1 MDAFATP
8 ESDDPWR
15 RQGFID
21 TLRAHRR
28 AAATVRAYGG
38 DVDDFV
44 EWVGERGVSDPGA
57 VTRRT
62 LREYLAMMVGRGDER
77 SSMAR
82 RRASL
87 RRYFSWLHE
96 RGLIAVDPAI
106 RLSAPTPHATLP
118 TVVVR
123 EQLERLLDV
132 DWGDDPW
139 ALRDRAV
146 CEVLYGAGLRV
157 SELCTLTLEAIDWR
171 QGLLRVR
178 GKGNKERM
186 VPLHETGLAALRRWR
201 DDGRA
206 QVMTSDSPVEAVFF
220 NRRGVRLGP
229 RDVQR
234 LLDKRL
240 GVGHIH
246 PHALRH
252 TFATHL
258 LEGGA
263 DLREVQ
269 ELLGHES
276 LTTTQL
282 YTHVS
287 KSRLQAIHR
296 STHPRG

>member
-1 MDAFATP
+1 MEVTAD
-8 ESDDPWR
+8 SNDCWR
-15 RQGFID
+15 RDGFID
-21 TLRAHRR
+21 TLRAQRR

-38 DVDDFV
+38 DIDDFV
-44 EWVGERGVSDPGA
+44 TWVEERGVVAPGD

-62 LREYLAMMVGRGDER
+62 LREYLAMMVSRGDER

-87 RRYFSWLHE
+87 RRYFAWLHE
-96 RGLIAVDPAI
+96 RGHITVDPAI

-132 DWGDDPW
+132 EWGSEPW

-157 SELCTLTLEAIDWR
+157 SELCGLTLDVIDWR
-171 QGLLRVR
+171 QGLLRVC

-201 DDGRA
+201 DEGRA
-206 QVMTSDSPVEAVFF
+206 QVMTETSPVDAVFF
-220 NRRGVRLGP
+220 NRRGVQLGP

-240 GVGHIH
+240 GVGRIH